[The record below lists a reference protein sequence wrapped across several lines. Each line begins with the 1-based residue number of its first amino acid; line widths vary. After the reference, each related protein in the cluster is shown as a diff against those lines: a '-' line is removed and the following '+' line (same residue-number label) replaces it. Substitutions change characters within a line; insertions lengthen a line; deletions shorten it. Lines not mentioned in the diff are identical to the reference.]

1 MSELVISDLRAGVE
15 GKEILRG
22 VDLTVRSGEVHAVM
36 GPNGSGKSTLA
47 HVVMGGP
54 GYEVLGGRV
63 TLDGLD
69 LLGLPSFRRAQAGLF
84 LAMQYPTEVPGV
96 PLEGFLAEALAARG
110 GDRRRPAGGV
120 CVRQRRWVI
129 GTAGLA
135 VLLSACGTRLP
146 DKAFQK
152 SQQVKLKASTG
163 ALSGGTGSEQ
173 AATGTTGATQA
184 TTTGATQAVT
194 GGTGG
199 GGATGGTTGGTGG
212 PKSPSGQGNFASD
225 VGVTADSIKIGN
237 VTAIGGALG
246 PNAFGVTL
254 NGLKTFVSAIN
265 DQGGVNGRKLVLDPC
280 DDGADGTRNLSCTQK
295 LVEQDKVFSL
305 LGNNTDASASSAN
318 YEFKKGIPDVGF
330 PLNNGY
336 YKYPNMYSIY
346 GVGYARDGKT
356 VGNNGKLENTSGIYR
371 YFKQQA
377 HATKAAVFYYII
389 PVSAQAGC
397 FEEQGALKEGIPTV
411 YEGGGGKGHCL
422 GAGENPAAP
431 AFDQDVL
438 NMRQAG
444 VDVMFDAMDVSANE
458 RLCQAM
464 DRQKFSVKAKVSTIE
479 VWGDIV
485 GNEFSAPCRNSVFVA
500 GLSASYSELSN
511 PMVAR

>member
-1 MSELVISDLRAGVE
+1 
-15 GKEILRG
+15 
-22 VDLTVRSGEVHAVM
+22 
-36 GPNGSGKSTLA
+36 
-47 HVVMGGP
+47 
-54 GYEVLGGRV
+54 
-63 TLDGLD
+63 
-69 LLGLPSFRRAQAGLF
+69 
-84 LAMQYPTEVPGV
+84 
-96 PLEGFLAEALAARG
+96 
-110 GDRRRPAGGV
+110 
-120 CVRQRRWVI
+120 
-129 GTAGLA
+129 
-135 VLLSACGTRLP
+135 
-146 DKAFQK
+146 
-152 SQQVKLKASTG
+152 
-163 ALSGGTGSEQ
+163 GGT
-173 AATGTTGATQA
+173 
-184 TTTGATQAVT
+184 
-194 GGTGG
+194 
-199 GGATGGTTGGTGG
+199 TTGGTGG

-356 VGNNGKLENTSGIYR
+356 VGNGGKLENTSGLYR

-411 YEGGGGKGHCL
+411 YEGGGGNGHCL
-422 GAGENPAAP
+422 GAGENPAARGRCAGDRVLRDRHDARRQLHPQGLHWLAGGTEPLHDERALQP
-431 AFDQDVL
+431 ARL
-438 NMRQAG
+438 SEGRRHQAPSL
-444 VDVMFDAMDVSANE
+444 V
-458 RLCQAM
+458 QH
-464 DRQKFSVKAKVSTIE
+464 DRA
-479 VWGDIV
+479 
-485 GNEFSAPCRNSVFVA
+485 VA
-500 GLSASYSELSN
+500 GLA
-511 PMVAR
+511 PPVRHARAGHVL

>member
-1 MSELVISDLRAGVE
+1 M
-15 GKEILRG
+15 
-22 VDLTVRSGEVHAVM
+22 
-36 GPNGSGKSTLA
+36 
-47 HVVMGGP
+47 
-54 GYEVLGGRV
+54 
-63 TLDGLD
+63 
-69 LLGLPSFRRAQAGLF
+69 
-84 LAMQYPTEVPGV
+84 
-96 PLEGFLAEALAARG
+96 
-110 GDRRRPAGGV
+110 
-120 CVRQRRWVI
+120 RQRRWVI

-152 SQQVKLKASTG
+152 NQQVKLKASTG

-173 AATGTTGATQA
+173 AATGGTGATQA

-199 GGATGGTTGGTGG
+199 GGTTGGTTTGGTGG

-411 YEGGGGKGHCL
+411 YEGGGGNGHCL

-464 DRQKFSVKAKVSTIE
+464 DRQQFKVKAKVSTIE

-511 PMVAR
+511 PMVARFRSDLSKYGPNYPLHQWTLEGWALGNEFVEAVKTLGANVTRKGYMGWLEGLNQYTMNGLFTPLDYRKVDYTKPTNSCNTIAQWQDSAHKFVTREPVTYCVTVNYYTTPALDDGS